1 LQRQRVV
8 EYNGAAGRLMFVRK
22 ELISNR
28 PPPVQRSADT
38 FTNFSLGQWVA
49 LFVLDIAPK
58 AVICWYQPYL
68 SIVFLATLPLL
79 FFPVLLIPVTYLVSF
94 FRLKTIWVAVLIPL
108 ITNTV
113 LVGVFTFYRVQ
124 EHAAHRRDFC
134 FRTPGAENCDIWAN
148 GIPWSIVLETA
159 TSPLT
164 LVIFD
169 VIVFLAVFIYSRL
182 RAHLKLSQRAA

>member
-1 LQRQRVV
+1 
-8 EYNGAAGRLMFVRK
+8 MFVRK
-22 ELISNR
+22 ELISNM
-28 PPPVQRSADT
+28 PPPAPRSADT
-38 FTNFSLGQWVA
+38 FTNFSLGQWMA

-58 AVICWYQPYL
+58 AAICWYQPYL
-68 SIVFLATLPLL
+68 IIVFLSTLPLL

-94 FRLKTIWVAVLIPL
+94 FRLKAIWPAILIPL

-113 LVGVFTFYRVQ
+113 LVGVLTFYTVQ
-124 EHAAHRRDFC
+124 AHADQWRDFC
-134 FRTPGAENCDIWAN
+134 FHTPGARDCDKWAN
-148 GIPWSIVLETA
+148 GVPWSGVLETA

-169 VIVFLAVFIYSRL
+169 VIVFLSVFIYSRL